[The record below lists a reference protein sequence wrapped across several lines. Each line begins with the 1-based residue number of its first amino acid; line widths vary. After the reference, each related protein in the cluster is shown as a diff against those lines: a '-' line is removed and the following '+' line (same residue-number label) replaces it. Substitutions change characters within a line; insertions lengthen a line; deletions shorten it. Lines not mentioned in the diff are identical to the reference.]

1 MQRSVLGALLPE
13 AMICFLENYE
23 PGRFAETFLG
33 EFETPEAI
41 WNSEMRRMM
50 IEKIAAHI
58 ADFTPR
64 LQTNTRATYQYLA
77 IPLLQYPQLEN
88 ELFCNIYYLKHLTD
102 TQRYPDWPIKEPVS
116 TTDHST
122 GVWGWCGDV
131 WVCAFAGEGAERR
144 AGGVEEGG
152 GKEAATH
159 VPRGGVPSTGASHW
173 SRRVR
178 DFP

>member
-1 MQRSVLGALLPE
+1 
-13 AMICFLENYE
+13 MICFLENYE

-116 TTDHST
+116 TADHST
-122 GVWGWCGDV
+122 GCG
-131 WVCAFAGEGAERR
+131 
-144 AGGVEEGG
+144 GGVVMCGCVRLQVKVLKDVLEAWKKEVEKKPPPMSLEEAYQALGLATGVGG
-152 GKEAATH
+152 
-159 VPRGGVPSTGASHW
+159 
-173 SRRVR
+173 
-178 DFP
+178 